1 MDCINCSI
9 CGDNLTDEGY
19 KHTLKCG
26 HSFHYQCLLLSF
38 KTMRNTSCPYCRST
52 NNTLPLVNG
61 LKKLHPGIHDME
73 GWEEYEN
80 KKCLHISEKGK
91 NKGKQCSFNKL
102 PNCYLCKKHN
112 K

>member
-52 NNTLPLVNG
+52 NNTLPFTYLSEIVGLRTSVHASSGISLNSSNTKNCNPTPLKLSLV
-61 LKKLHPGIHDME
+61 LSAPFKLI
-73 GWEEYEN
+73 
-80 KKCLHISEKGK
+80 
-91 NKGKQCSFNKL
+91 
-102 PNCYLCKKHN
+102 
-112 K
+112 